1 MLVTIYNIIM
11 NKDNAATDLMRTI
24 CGKISEGKGVQ
35 LGAFDTELSKEIS
48 GAWNGTLY
56 MVDMWKTSESEHAED
71 PAYSAAIESI
81 SGLED
86 RAIMLRASSEAASKM
101 FSDGSLD
108 FVYIDS
114 GKTYDC
120 VAKELELWHSKVKA
134 GGYICGGDYIRID
147 WNSDPNFAE
156 NKKDKFIWNEGAY
169 MGVFGVNP
177 AVDEFCESSGWQ
189 LKATD
194 ELVGAWHIEK
204 KAEEEINIIFY
215 SDANYEYQAKSLIES
230 IMLNSKEKV
239 QMVYYTIGFES
250 SLEYAG
256 LVKVAF
262 ERDPGKKFF
271 EFYKPSIM
279 LDAISRFGGH
289 FLFLDTDILIGRR
302 FSVSK
307 IKNTIDVPLFPY
319 GNWDFPFVFDGVNP
333 DGSYINFSSEHSMM
347 EYFGVKERSMNYI
360 YTCVCSFNEKC
371 ADVISEWKSMC
382 ENSYLLQNIRKYYTF
397 KDETPMNVIL
407 WKRGVTQ
414 SLGRIY
420 LNTGHAD
427 PLIYIEENEGVTGTA
442 YNMGIFDNPHMKCE
456 NSSDIMLYHGIKER
470 GEIEAAISY
479 MRSKSEKFQMSE
491 I

>member
-1 MLVTIYNIIM
+1 MLDDIYNKAH
-11 NKDNAATDLMRTI
+11 KDMTNVIKNI
-24 CGKISEGKGVQ
+24 CGKLSEGKGVQ
-35 LGAFDTELSKEIS
+35 LGTDSALSKEIAE
-48 GAWNGTLY
+48 AWSGTLY
-56 MVDMWKTSESEHAED
+56 MVGMWQSSEPVQS
-71 PAYSAAIESI
+71 YSAAIDGI
-81 SGLED
+81 TGFED
-86 RAIMLRASSEAASKM
+86 RAIMVRATSESAREM

-108 FVYIDS
+108 FVYIGS

-120 VAKELELWHSKVKA
+120 VAKELDLWHSKVKT
-134 GGYICGGDYIRID
+134 GGYICGGNCIRID
-147 WNSDPNFAE
+147 CNSGLD
-156 NKKDKFIWNEGAY
+156 Y
-169 MGVFGVNP
+169 MRVFGVNP
-177 AVDEFCESSGWQ
+177 AVGEFCERNGWL

-194 ELVGAWHIEK
+194 ELGGWHIEK
-204 KAEEEINIIFY
+204 KAEEAVSIIFY
-215 SDANYEYQAKSLIES
+215 SDANYEYQAKYLIES
-230 IMLNSKEKV
+230 IILNSKEKV

-262 ERDPGKKFF
+262 ERDPAKKFF

-279 LDAISRFGGH
+279 LDAIDRFGGH

-307 IKNTIDVPLFPY
+307 IKNELDVPLFPY

-333 DGSYINFSSEHSMM
+333 DGSYVNFSSEHSMM
-347 EYFGVKERSMNYI
+347 EYFGVKQRSMNYI

-371 ADVISEWKSMC
+371 AEVISEWKSMC
-382 ENSYLLQNIRKYYTF
+382 ENSYLLRQIRKYYTF

-414 SLGRIY
+414 NLGRIY
-420 LNTGHAD
+420 LNTGSAD
-427 PLIYIEENEGVTGTA
+427 PLIYVEENEGVTGTA
-442 YNMGIFDNPHMKCE
+442 YNMGIFDSPHMKCE

-479 MRSKSEKFQMSE
+479 MRSKSEKFQLSE